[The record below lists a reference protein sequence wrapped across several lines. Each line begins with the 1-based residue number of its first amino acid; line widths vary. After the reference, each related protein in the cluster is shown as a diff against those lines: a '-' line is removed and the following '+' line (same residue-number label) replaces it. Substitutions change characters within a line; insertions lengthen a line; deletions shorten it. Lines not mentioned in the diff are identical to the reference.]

1 MPSIDDIAT
10 DAFAF
15 RFVRAGGP
23 GGQHVNKVSTAVELR
38 VDVAKC
44 RLSVDVQARL
54 LALAGRRANL
64 DGEIV
69 IHSDESRSQLRNR
82 ELALQRFSELLTAEK
97 PKRCGVGQTKSD
109 PDTDLL
115 ADPCFEYA
123 AASPVFNSSPLA
135 QNLSDSTRST

>member
-82 ELALQRFSELLTAEK
+82 ELALQRFSELLTAAQTQ
-97 PKRCGVGQTKSD
+97 PRKRIPTRPSKGAKARRVEQKTRRGKTKALRRR
-109 PDTDLL
+109 PN
-115 ADPCFEYA
+115 EE
-123 AASPVFNSSPLA
+123 
-135 QNLSDSTRST
+135 

>member
-82 ELALQRFSELLTAEK
+82 ELALQRFSELLTAA
-97 PKRCGVGQTKSD
+97 QTQ
-109 PDTDLL
+109 PRNRI
-115 ADPCFEYA
+115 P
-123 AASPVFNSSPLA
+123 
-135 QNLSDSTRST
+135 TRPSKGAKARRVEQKTRRGKTKALRRRPNEE